1 MCSDPYRGS
10 RRWNFG
16 LLTEPCSDNWCSA
29 AFEDYFDALLF
40 ICWNKFQLRLGG
52 GALLYPF
59 TGVYGSHFC
68 KKTLCGEIPGPV
80 WRKSRPRV
88 AKFRALCGEIPAK
101 DVEKSVP
108 IMPQSSTKF
117 GKKSRP
123 QIHKTRLK
131 NKARKIATRG
141 LDPYCAGKKTPIS
154 LRKRH
159 GQNKAL
165 RLAQK
170 IGLKVGLKV

>member
-1 MCSDPYRGS
+1 M
-10 RRWNFG
+10 
-16 LLTEPCSDNWCSA
+16 
-29 AFEDYFDALLF
+29 
-40 ICWNKFQLRLGG
+40 
-52 GALLYPF
+52 
-59 TGVYGSHFC
+59 
-68 KKTLCGEIPGPV
+68 

-123 QIHKTRLK
+123 QMHKTRLK

-165 RLAQK
+165 RLAQFITDQRHNDPTDFEK
-170 IGLKVGLKV
+170 SLGKGEQSSTGASLACRERNRL